1 MMGRTDWL
9 VAMLLLSAV
18 PASAQTLA
26 GMWGSPLYQVQLA
39 VSGTNITG
47 TFTPA
52 DTPQAPAGQIT
63 GQLQSGGQ
71 AFTATWSRAVGPD
84 IVRFQ
89 TYLRLAAR
97 DSLLTG
103 YRWTEET
110 TPTSFALHRA
120 VNGQVPVLI
129 GQDDSGPTNTTT
141 SSTTTTTTTTTTNN
155 TPVGTPNVQVTTC
168 ESVVDGQPQNV
179 GDQFTAPKSI
189 AAVVRFSGLP
199 ANSTLEWLWML
210 GGRQEAKF
218 SKAVEGTGWHMHG
231 LRSETAII
239 PGAYQLTVSL
249 NGQVVARRT
258 VTVRAPGGSTTTT
271 TTTPSSTPPG
281 LEVTVCESAPGGV
294 AQNPGSVF
302 YRPKSLVCLVK
313 HSNLPDNSELRWVWI
328 RNGAKIADHT
338 KTVSGTGWAY
348 HGLTGMPT
356 MTPGPYKVSVYARGS
371 LVTTVALTVK

>member
-47 TFTPA
+47 TFAPA

-89 TYLRLAAR
+89 TYLKLAAR

-110 TPTSFALHRA
+110 TPASFALHRA

-141 SSTTTTTTTTTTNN
+141 S
-155 TPVGTPNVQVTTC
+155 
-168 ESVVDGQPQNV
+168 
-179 GDQFTAPKSI
+179 A
-189 AAVVRFSGLP
+189 SG
-199 ANSTLEWLWML
+199 
-210 GGRQEAKF
+210 G
-218 SKAVEGTGWHMHG
+218 
-231 LRSETAII
+231 I
-239 PGAYQLTVSL
+239 P
-249 NGQVVARRT
+249 
-258 VTVRAPGGSTTTT
+258 
-271 TTTPSSTPPG
+271 
-281 LEVTVCESAPGGV
+281 
-294 AQNPGSVF
+294 
-302 YRPKSLVCLVK
+302 
-313 HSNLPDNSELRWVWI
+313 
-328 RNGAKIADHT
+328 
-338 KTVSGTGWAY
+338 
-348 HGLTGMPT
+348 
-356 MTPGPYKVSVYARGS
+356 
-371 LVTTVALTVK
+371 